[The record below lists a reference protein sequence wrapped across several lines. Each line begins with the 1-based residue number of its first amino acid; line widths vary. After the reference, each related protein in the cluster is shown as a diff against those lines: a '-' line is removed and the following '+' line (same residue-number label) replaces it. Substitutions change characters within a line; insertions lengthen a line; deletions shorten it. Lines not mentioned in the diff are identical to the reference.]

1 VRIDTNTPKV
11 RKDEVSLTL
20 AKEGA
25 QPLID
30 TIDGGAVRSDAR
42 APCTSS
48 QGTKECLVARP
59 LGREEAPHKVVAIT
73 IYGRGALRAASRE
86 LLAHEARD
94 GEAKSPKGANTPI
107 EVLEGGEGTKGGDT
121 QPLARAQATSAK
133 HPNTV
138 ILIDVY
144 SIQ

>member
-1 VRIDTNTPKV
+1 MGVNANAPKV
-11 RKDEVSLTL
+11 REDEVSLTPTQ
-20 AKEGA
+20 KGTKR
-25 QPLID
+25 LIYA
-30 TIDGGAVRSDAR
+30 IDGGSMRDDAR
-42 APCTSS
+42 TTGTSS
-48 QGTKECLVARP
+48 QGTKEGLVARP
-59 LGREEAPHKVVAIT
+59 RGREEASHKVVAIT

-86 LLAHEARD
+86 LLAHEARY

-144 SIQ
+144 IIQ